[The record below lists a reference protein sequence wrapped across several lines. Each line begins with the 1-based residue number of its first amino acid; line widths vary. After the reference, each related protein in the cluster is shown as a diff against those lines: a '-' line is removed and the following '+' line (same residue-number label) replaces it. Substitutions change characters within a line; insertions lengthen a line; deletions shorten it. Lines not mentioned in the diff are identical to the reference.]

1 MAGLRGCSPNTISS
15 YRDTFKLLI
24 CYLRDERSIP
34 PERLTLELIDVT
46 TITAFLAWLRAER
59 HNSPSTCNQRL
70 AAISS
75 FFGWLQSQDPA
86 RMACCQDI
94 LQIPSSK
101 HDQPAIA
108 HLTVEQTRL
117 LLALPDRSTRQG
129 RRDATLLATLYDT
142 AARVQEL
149 ADLTVRDIRLEEP
162 AIVALTGK
170 GRKTRHV
177 PIDTNTTALL
187 AAYLAERQ
195 LNSPGHD
202 DRPVFFNQHQ
212 QKLSRGGIA
221 WILHKYQ
228 AHATDPTLADAQ
240 LSPHVLRHSRAMHL
254 YDAGVPLPYIRDILG
269 HVDLSTTEI
278 YARASTEAKRK
289 ALEAVHDQ
297 AVSADLPEWNQN
309 PDLLNWLTN
318 SLSTSPLCAAFGR
331 QPRLTAEPQAS
342 TAHNPALLIWSLV
355 GSARGAWAARH
366 VLARLAWF
374 PPAAT
379 SNRAC
384 GSPAHGS
391 PTFFTAGIQR
401 PLRHGRLGRGATMVP
416 ARSISPIRSGDWWI
430 AHQPYRALRL

>member
-1 MAGLRGCSPNTISS
+1 MATDFAVHLRRFLTDHMAGLRGCSPNTISS

-24 CYLRDERSIP
+24 CYLRDEQSIP
-34 PERLTLELIDVT
+34 PERLTLELIDAT
-46 TITAFLAWLRAER
+46 AITAFLAWLRAER

-75 FFGWLQSQDPA
+75 FFSWLQSQDPA
-86 RMACCQDI
+86 RMACCQNI

-117 LLALPDRSTRQG
+117 LLALPDRTTRQG

-142 AARVQEL
+142 AARVQEI
-149 ADLTVRDIRLEEP
+149 ADLTVRDIRLEDP

-177 PIDTNTTALL
+177 PIDANTTALL

-195 LNSPGHD
+195 LDRPGRD
-202 DRPVFFNQHQ
+202 DRPVFFNQHRA
-212 QKLSRGGIA
+212 KLSRGGIA
-221 WILHKYQ
+221 WIIHKYQ
-228 AHATDPTLADAQ
+228 AQAADPALTGAQ

-289 ALEAVHDQ
+289 ALEAVYDQ
-297 AVSADLPEWNQN
+297 VVSAELTEWNQD
-309 PDLLNWLTN
+309 PDLLSWLT
-318 SLSTSPLCAAFGR
+318 SL
-331 QPRLTAEPQAS
+331 
-342 TAHNPALLIWSLV
+342 
-355 GSARGAWAARH
+355 
-366 VLARLAWF
+366 
-374 PPAAT
+374 
-379 SNRAC
+379 
-384 GSPAHGS
+384 
-391 PTFFTAGIQR
+391 
-401 PLRHGRLGRGATMVP
+401 
-416 ARSISPIRSGDWWI
+416 
-430 AHQPYRALRL
+430 